1 VKRKWRNVLLTI
13 AALTGIPAVVIG
25 AFWLYSSS
33 EVITYDGIE
42 GGALVSPDGRTISVS
57 AEGVCEQVITLD
69 ATETQEAVVIRL
81 RYARPRNVQCGGVGI
96 YAVFRA
102 RLVLPLGRRRL
113 IDGVTGRL
121 VPHLDFEAIRR
132 PGYVPPGYTFR
143 YDQPGTG
150 ASPEFPFPMVT
161 SHGRMTATE
170 VFGTS
175 DDRWL
180 FITQQPVVPVRWPAG
195 LKARAVTVHGHRAT
209 AAAGR
214 LLTWNQDGLRFTVAA
229 APAIPLSELLAI
241 ANSIRR

>member
-1 VKRKWRNVLLTI
+1 MKRKWRNVLLTI

-33 EVITYDGIE
+33 EVITYDGID
-42 GGALVSPDGRTISVS
+42 GGALVSQDGRTISVS

-69 ATETQEAVVIRL
+69 SAETEDAVMIRL

-96 YAVFRA
+96 
-102 RLVLPLGRRRL
+102 
-113 IDGVTGRL
+113 
-121 VPHLDFEAIRR
+121 
-132 PGYVPPGYTFR
+132 
-143 YDQPGTG
+143 QPGTG
-150 ASPEFPFPMVT
+150 ASSEFPLPVVT
-161 SHGRMTATE
+161 SRGRMSTTE

-180 FITQQPVVPVRWPAG
+180 FITRQPVAPVRWPAG